1 MTGKAHVS
9 VGASV
14 FVFLS
19 QRLPGKYV
27 LISLAFSVL
36 GALLP
41 DADHPKSFFN
51 KYVLP
56 FRNNA
61 TKVIFYCF
69 LGILVLYIDNFYKGY
84 PILKVLGIVLILLGL
99 STHRTGFTHSV
110 FGMIIFTGILTT
122 FCTAYN
128 LEKAYYYFLAS
139 YASHLICDMCTKQG
153 IPALY
158 PLNNKKFKFP
168 LAFSTNSARG
178 RITENI
184 IILLSIIYVSLSLP
198 KFF

>member
-1 MTGKAHVS
+1 M
-9 VGASV
+9 
-14 FVFLS
+14 
-19 QRLPGKYV
+19 
-27 LISLAFSVL
+27 LIIL
-36 GALLP
+36 
-41 DADHPKSFFN
+41 KSFFN

-128 LEKAYYYFLAS
+128 LEKAYYYFFSILC
-139 YASHLICDMCTKQG
+139 SHLICDMCTKQG

-184 IILLSIIYVSLSLP
+184 IILLSIIY
-198 KFF
+198 

>member
-27 LISLAFSVL
+27 LISLVFSIV

-69 LGILVLYIDNFYKGY
+69 LGTLALYIDSFYKSD
-84 PILKVLGIVLILLGL
+84 PILKVIGITLILLGL

-110 FGMIIFTGILTT
+110 FGMLIFTGILAT
-122 FCTAYN
+122 FCTAYD
-128 LEKAYYYFLAS
+128 LGKTYYYFLAT
-139 YASHLICDMCTKQG
+139 YGSHLICDMCTKQG
-153 IPALY
+153 IPVLY
-158 PLNNKKFKFP
+158 PINNKKFKFP
-168 LAFSTNSARG
+168 FAFSTNSFRG
-178 RITENI
+178 KVTENI
-184 IILLSIIYVSLSLP
+184 IILLSIIYVSLNLP

>member
-27 LISLAFSVL
+27 LISLVFSIV

-69 LGILVLYIDNFYKGY
+69 LGMLALYIDSFYKSD
-84 PILKVLGIVLILLGL
+84 PILKVIGITLILLGL

-110 FGMIIFTGILTT
+110 FGMLIFTGILAT

-128 LEKAYYYFLAS
+128 LGKTYYYFLAT
-139 YASHLICDMCTKQG
+139 YGSHLICDMCTKQG
-153 IPALY
+153 IPVLY
-158 PLNNKKFKFP
+158 PINNKKFKFP
-168 LAFSTNSARG
+168 FAFSTNSLRG
-178 RITENI
+178 KVTENI
-184 IILLSIIYVSLSLP
+184 IILLSIIYVSLNLP

>member
-1 MTGKAHVS
+1 MTGKAHIS

-27 LISLAFSVL
+27 LISLVFSIL

-61 TKVIFYCF
+61 TKVIVYCF
-69 LGILVLYIDNFYKGY
+69 LGTLALYIDSFYKSD
-84 PILKVLGIVLILLGL
+84 PILKVIGIALILLGL

-110 FGMIIFTGILTT
+110 FGMLIFTGILAT

-128 LEKAYYYFLAS
+128 LGKTYYYFLAT
-139 YASHLICDMCTKQG
+139 YGSHLICDMCTKQG
-153 IPALY
+153 IPVLY
-158 PLNNKKFKFP
+158 PINNKKFKFP
-168 LAFSTNSARG
+168 LAFSTNSFRG
-178 RITENI
+178 KVTENI

>member
-1 MTGKAHVS
+1 MTGKAHIS

-27 LISLAFSVL
+27 LISLVFSIL

-69 LGILVLYIDNFYKGY
+69 LGTLALYIDSFYKSD
-84 PILKVLGIVLILLGL
+84 PILKVIGIALILLGL
-99 STHRTGFTHSV
+99 STHRIGFTHSV
-110 FGMIIFTGILTT
+110 FGMLIFTGILAT

-128 LEKAYYYFLAS
+128 LGKTYYYFLAT
-139 YASHLICDMCTKQG
+139 YGSHLICDMCTKQG
-153 IPALY
+153 IPVLY
-158 PLNNKKFKFP
+158 PINNKKFKFP
-168 LAFSTNSARG
+168 LAFSTNSFRG
-178 RITENI
+178 KVTENI
-184 IILLSIIYVSLSLP
+184 IILLSIIYVSLNLP

>member
-41 DADHPKSFFN
+41 DADHPK
-51 KYVLP
+51 
-56 FRNNA
+56 
-61 TKVIFYCF
+61 
-69 LGILVLYIDNFYKGY
+69 
-84 PILKVLGIVLILLGL
+84 
-99 STHRTGFTHSV
+99 
-110 FGMIIFTGILTT
+110 
-122 FCTAYN
+122 
-128 LEKAYYYFLAS
+128 
-139 YASHLICDMCTKQG
+139 
-153 IPALY
+153 
-158 PLNNKKFKFP
+158 
-168 LAFSTNSARG
+168 
-178 RITENI
+178 
-184 IILLSIIYVSLSLP
+184 